1 MRGATFHLDNPESKG
16 VFVSA
21 FKEQKPILL
30 NDISEIEKNLSK
42 RSQQLAKQMDV
53 QSLICVPVVYEKE
66 SLGIV
71 SVDNVNPE
79 RPLTQS
85 DLSLLMGVASQMAVS
100 IVNAMFFEKRAAT
113 TGIKWTHLA
122 DMYGPTSDE
131 SNNNQKASFPNCF
144 SFKSLLKIRGLRLL
158 KEKQLV
164 RCNEKIT
171 G

>member
-1 MRGATFHLDNPESKG
+1 
-16 VFVSA
+16 
-21 FKEQKPILL
+21 
-30 NDISEIEKNLSK
+30 
-42 RSQQLAKQMDV
+42 
-53 QSLICVPVVYEKE
+53 
-66 SLGIV
+66 
-71 SVDNVNPE
+71 
-79 RPLTQS
+79 
-85 DLSLLMGVASQMAVS
+85 MG
-100 IVNAMFFEKRAAT
+100 AT

-144 SFKSLLKIRGLRLL
+144 TFKSLLKIRGLRLL